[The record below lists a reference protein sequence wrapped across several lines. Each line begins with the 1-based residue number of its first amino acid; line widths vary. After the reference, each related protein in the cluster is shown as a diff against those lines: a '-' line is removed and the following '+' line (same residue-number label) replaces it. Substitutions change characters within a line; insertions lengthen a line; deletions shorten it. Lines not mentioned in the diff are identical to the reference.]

1 MKPSLN
7 TPKIFISYSW
17 KPSTNK
23 QKTIEL
29 AERMINDGINV
40 IIDIW
45 NLGEGQDKYQFM
57 EQMVTDPEIIRVLL
71 ICNKDYKEKADQRK
85 GGVGTE
91 SLIISDKIYKQA
103 DQKKFIPVIFEKDE
117 NGDAYLPTFIHSR
130 IYIDL
135 SSDEIFEDEYEK
147 LIRNI
152 FDKPA
157 IRRPPLGT
165 PPAYLLETEP
175 TFLKTAHKVKTIQ
188 NALLNEKKNYH
199 VFIDDYYSTF
209 IQALNDFRFEVSE
222 IQDPPFIDELILK
235 KIEEMKALRDDA
247 INFFETIFTY
257 SAQFDNDKFISFLER
272 IIEFV
277 HNIEGATHPSNS
289 IGYLSL
295 DQYRIFYYELILY
308 LMVILINKEKFT
320 ELGKILHNS
329 FVIFDRTT
337 TKAETFTFAF
347 FNQYA
352 RSLDKYRN
360 DRLQMRRLSV
370 TADLIKQRADNTNY
384 PFEKLL
390 ECDVLL
396 YYIDLMKN
404 IDDNDWSWPTWFP
417 QTAVYYIN
425 SLPILERLVSMRHF
439 EKIKSIFNVQT
450 ISELKQKIENLNALK
465 ADKLPRF
472 NYRCPYIAQA
482 FDFTKIG
489 TVK

>member
-1 MKPSLN
+1 MKPSID
-7 TPKIFISYSW
+7 TPKVFISYSW

-23 QKTIEL
+23 QRAIEL
-29 AERMINDGINV
+29 AEGMINDGINV
-40 IIDIW
+40 IIDVW
-45 NLGEGQDKYQFM
+45 NLAEGQDKYQFM

-117 NGDAYLPTFIHSR
+117 NGVAYLPTFIHSR

-135 SSDEIFEDEYEK
+135 SSEEIFEEKYEK
-147 LIRNI
+147 LLRNI

-175 TFLKTAHKVKTIQ
+175 TFLRTSHKVKTVQ
-188 NALLNEKKNYH
+188 NALLNEKKNFQ

-209 IQALNDFRFEVSE
+209 IQALNDFKINIEE
-222 IQDPPFIDELILK
+222 IQNPPHIDEVVLKKIDELK
-235 KIEEMKALRDDA
+235 SLRDDI

-257 SAQFDNDKFISFLER
+257 SAGFDLDKFISFLER
-272 IIEFV
+272 LSEYL
-277 HNIEGATHPSNS
+277 HNSEGATHPSNS
-289 IGYLSL
+289 HGYLSL
-295 DQYRIFYYELILY
+295 DQYRFFYNELFLY
-308 LMVILINKEKFT
+308 LTAVMIGKEKFND
-320 ELGKILHNS
+320 LGVILNNS
-329 FVIFDRTT
+329 FVLFDQTT
-337 TKAETFTFAF
+337 NKAETSSFSI

-352 RSLDKYRN
+352 DSLDKYRN
-360 DRLQMRRLSV
+360 DRLQMKRQSLI
-370 TADLIKQRADNTNY
+370 ADLIKQRADNSNY
-384 PFEKLL
+384 PFERLL

-396 YYIDLMKN
+396 YYIEIMKN
-404 IDDNDWSWPTWFP
+404 KEESTWTWYRWFP

-439 EKIKSIFNVQT
+439 EKIKPLFDVQT
-450 ISELKQKIENLNALK
+450 VIELKQKVERVTALQ
-465 ADKLPRF
+465 ADKLQRF
-472 NYRCPYIAQA
+472 NYRCPYITHA